1 MSWDDMG
8 VNFLKVKTRGIEMFL
23 NLSNVQ
29 NKLVSSKLEIS
40 EKDF

>member
-1 MSWDDMG
+1 MSWHDMD
-8 VNFLKVKTRGIEMFL
+8 VNILKVKTRGIEMSL
-23 NLSNVQ
+23 KLSNVQ